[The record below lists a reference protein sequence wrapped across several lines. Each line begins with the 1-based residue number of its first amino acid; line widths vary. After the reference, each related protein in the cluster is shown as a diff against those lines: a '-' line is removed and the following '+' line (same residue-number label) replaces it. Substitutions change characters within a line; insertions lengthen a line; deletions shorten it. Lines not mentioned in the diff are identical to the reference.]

1 MPAKPAPSVCPQN
14 SQENVD
20 CNKVPPC
27 PPSHQPKE
35 KVEVGGREK
44 VVGGPTFVRAG
55 LGGGGHEKGRRRR
68 REDGG
73 RRKSVREKF
82 ALSTALPNVVV
93 IYADKSQVGRKISQN
108 FPCTSPLVPL

>member
-35 KVEVGGREK
+35 KVQVGGREREKRMRK
-44 VVGGPTFVRAG
+44 VEGPTFGQDWVDVEEGMKKEVRKRPKRERTA
-55 LGGGGHEKGRRRR
+55 EEGR
-68 REDGG
+68 
-73 RRKSVREKF
+73 V
-82 ALSTALPNVVV
+82 
-93 IYADKSQVGRKISQN
+93 
-108 FPCTSPLVPL
+108 